1 MDGTRQGKRT
11 PIVPRELVLVS
22 GLILAVVCW
31 LFLVAFA
38 GMNALSSVRAY
49 IAGEGFYSKAQ
60 KDAVEHLLRY
70 AETRNELEY
79 KRYET
84 AIAVPI
90 ADGQARQELERR
102 DGRTDVALRSLEA
115 GGNHPDDVESMAL
128 LFRHAGWLREMASA
142 IVIWSSA
149 DTEIANLDATAR
161 ALHTEL
167 TSSAPRPQEVS
178 ALLMQV
184 AEVNDRLTDLE
195 ESFSHTLGAG
205 ARRVRRIVLAT
216 MGAVSAALLAI
227 AVLSSARLL
236 RRIRRSD
243 ERFRSMIEHAHDIV
257 AIIRPDARLEY
268 TSPAILR
275 VLGYQVDELV
285 GRSALEFIH
294 SDDQPTVVRALGRIV
309 ADPASTQRAEF
320 RFRHKDGTWRTLA
333 ATGGAAP
340 GDRTQPPI
348 IVNAGD
354 ISDRKLL
361 EEQLLQAQKM
371 ESIGRLA
378 GGVAHDFNNLL
389 TAILGSAQ
397 FARAELGAQA
407 EVRAEIEQIESAAQR
422 AASLTRQLLAF
433 ARRQVIEPRVFDLDS
448 VVQEM
453 EPMLR
458 RLIGADVALE
468 IGSSPRPAGIRA
480 DPGQIEQVLVNLV
493 VNAREAMPE
502 GGRVRITTSRARISQ
517 EEGSRWTGG
526 CAGDWVRLE
535 VENSGPAMSE
545 EVRRHA
551 FEPFFTTKEKGTGL
565 GLATCY
571 GIVTQSGG
579 HIALESVE
587 GRGTKVL
594 IHLPHA
600 AQPEAAPERVAPD
613 EVPGGHETVLL
624 VEDEPSVRRVASLIL
639 RERGYHVLEAADG
652 EEGLRMAREASS
664 RLDLLVTDVVMPRL
678 GGRQLSQQLRRER
691 PGLRVLYMSG
701 FTEDPGIQR
710 EIEGAGLAFL
720 QKPFTPGT
728 LAQKVRAVL
737 DAETRSAA

>member
-1 MDGTRQGKRT
+1 MNALRPGKRT
-11 PIVPRELVLVS
+11 PIIPRELVLVS
-22 GLILAVVCW
+22 GLILFAVGW
-31 LFLVAFA
+31 LLVVALA
-38 GMNALSSVRAY
+38 GVNVLSSVRAY
-49 IAGEGFYSKAQ
+49 IAGEGVYSKGQ

-70 AETRNELEY
+70 AETHNEQEY
-79 KRYET
+79 ERYQK
-84 AIAVPI
+84 AIALPM
-90 ADGQARQELERR
+90 ADARARQELERGEQGSEAAER
-102 DGRTDVALRSLEA
+102 WLEA
-115 GGNHPDDVESMAL
+115 GGNHPEDVASMVV
-128 LFRHAGWLREMASA
+128 LFRHAAWLPEMAAA
-142 IVIWSSA
+142 IAIWSSA
-149 DTEIANLDATAR
+149 DTEIAQLDAAAR
-161 ALHTEL
+161 ALHAEL
-167 TSSAPRPQEVS
+167 TRNSPRPEEVS
-178 ALLMQV
+178 LLLTRV
-184 AEVNDRLTDLE
+184 SEVNDRLTTLE
-195 ESFSHTLGAG
+195 EAFSHTLGSG
-205 ARRVRRIVLAT
+205 ARRLRRILLGTLAT
-216 MGAVSAALLAI
+216 ASFALVTI
-227 AVLSSARLL
+227 SILSSARLL

-257 AIIRPDARLEY
+257 AIIRPNAVLEY
-268 TSPAILR
+268 TSPAIRR
-275 VLGYQVDELV
+275 VLGYGVDELV
-285 GRSALEFIH
+285 GRSALELVH
-294 SDDQPTVVRALGRIV
+294 ADDQAIVARALGRIV
-309 ADPASTQRAEF
+309 AEPGSTQRAEF
-320 RFRHKDGTWRTLA
+320 RFRHKDGSWRTLA

-340 GDRTQPPI
+340 GDSNEPPI

-354 ISDRKLL
+354 ISDRKRL

-397 FARAELGAQA
+397 FARRELGLKP

-433 ARRQVIEPRVFDLDS
+433 ARRQVIEPRVFDLES
-448 VVQEM
+448 VVKGM

-468 IGSSPRPAGIRA
+468 IESLPGPASIRA

-502 GGRVRITTSRARISQ
+502 GGRVTIRTCRVQLSEEEASRFTGV
-517 EEGSRWTGG
+517 GS
-526 CAGDWVRLE
+526 GDWVRLE
-535 VENSGPAMSE
+535 VEDSGPAMSE

-579 HIALESVE
+579 HISLDSGE
-587 GRGTKVL
+587 GRGTKCL
-594 IHLPHA
+594 IHLPFVPQA
-600 AQPEAAPERVAPD
+600 AAGPEQLPQAEAPR
-613 EVPGGHETVLL
+613 GHETLLL

-652 EEGLRMAREASS
+652 EEGLRMARELNGG
-664 RLDLLVTDVVMPRL
+664 LDLLVTDVVMPRL
-678 GGRQLSQQLRRER
+678 GGRQLSSQLRKEM
-691 PGLRVLYMSG
+691 PELRVLYVSG
-701 FTEDPGIQR
+701 FSEDPGIQR

-720 QKPFTPGT
+720 QKPFTPEA

-737 DAETRSAA
+737 DGEKRSAA